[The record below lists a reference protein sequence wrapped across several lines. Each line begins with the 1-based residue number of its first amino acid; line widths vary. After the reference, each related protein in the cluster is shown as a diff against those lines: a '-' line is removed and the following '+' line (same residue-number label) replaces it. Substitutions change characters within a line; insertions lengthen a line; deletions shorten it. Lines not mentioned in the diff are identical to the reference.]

1 MSYERIRK
9 AKAQQINIQANI
21 EEKMVLVYKQRYAQT
36 VALHKT
42 EINKTRV
49 AGQVYQ
55 QSVFN
60 VQEATINTS
69 LSQVKVGKAT
79 DSLGFEQADRALKQT
94 EYRTRLELGQI
105 KIGELIAQRCHELHI
120 SGAGMRAIAPNPTEW
135 WVLRAYWLWVSPY
148 KKHVSFCL
156 LGAGIVNL
164 LGFVL

>member
-1 MSYERIRK
+1 MTYERIRK

-120 SGAGMRAIAPNPTEW
+120 SGAGMRAIAPNPTDIN
-135 WVLRAYWLWVSPY
+135 
-148 KKHVSFCL
+148 H
-156 LGAGIVNL
+156 
-164 LGFVL
+164 